1 MHAESDDKGISIWI
15 DVWSLGRNHPECVWS
30 VQLSLAVSYGRKA
43 SRWLIQFTLCPLVE
57 ERIWHDTKCHSIDAF
72 PNKGQ
77 KKWLPRP
84 LLSPFLL
91 GLLLLVSVL
100 TSTLNPSR
108 LSYICQVHG
117 LYLTRLPWF
126 QLLYGAGHVF
136 TVYMMGCW
144 EKRGRTGVLVP
155 FGATFKCLR
164 LCVLY
169 AIEGCVLFSGKCQGS
184 RRPYGRMVLTTLT
197 QL

>member
-77 KKWLPRP
+77 K
-84 LLSPFLL
+84 
-91 GLLLLVSVL
+91 
-100 TSTLNPSR
+100 N
-108 LSYICQVHG
+108 
-117 LYLTRLPWF
+117 
-126 QLLYGAGHVF
+126 
-136 TVYMMGCW
+136 GC
-144 EKRGRTGVLVP
+144 L
-155 FGATFKCLR
+155 
-164 LCVLY
+164 
-169 AIEGCVLFSGKCQGS
+169 VLFSPPSSLASSYLFPSWQAHWIRLVFHIFVKCMVCIWPGCHGFSSCMGQDMCLL
-184 RRPYGRMVLTTLT
+184 YIWWDAEKIEGRLECWCPLVPHSSVWDFVFYML
-197 QL
+197 